1 MVRFGRF
8 YPGFRAIKANVC
20 AATRRTG
27 GEAMRRRD
35 FLGMPAAVGGIAA
48 MSEMGMMMSGA
59 ANAEAP
65 SGRVV
70 PAAGGAV
77 GVKAMVFDTFGTVVD
92 WRGSIIREATQWG
105 KEKNLQIDWGRFADQ
120 WRAGYGPSME
130 KVRKGELPWTK
141 LDDLHR
147 MILEDLLKQYNITV
161 TEEERA
167 HWTNVWHRLSGWP
180 DAVGGLARLKKNY
193 IIATLSNGN
202 VSLLVEMAK
211 FAGLPWDTVF
221 GADLFHHYKPDP
233 EVYLGAVG
241 LLSMKPNE
249 VMMCAAHPL
258 DLNAAKALGLR
269 TGYVPRPLEGGPDR
283 KPVPASAETL
293 AGFDVVAKDFVELAA
308 KMEGRTS

>member
-1 MVRFGRF
+1 
-8 YPGFRAIKANVC
+8 
-20 AATRRTG
+20 
-27 GEAMRRRD
+27 
-35 FLGMPAAVGGIAA
+35 
-48 MSEMGMMMSGA
+48 
-59 ANAEAP
+59 
-65 SGRVV
+65 
-70 PAAGGAV
+70 
-77 GVKAMVFDTFGTVVD
+77 
-92 WRGSIIREATQWG
+92 
-105 KEKNLQIDWGRFADQ
+105 
-120 WRAGYGPSME
+120 
-130 KVRKGELPWTK
+130 
-141 LDDLHR
+141 
-147 MILEDLLKQYNITV
+147 
-161 TEEERA
+161 
-167 HWTNVWHRLSGWP
+167 LSGWP
-180 DAVGGLARLKKNY
+180 DAVEGLARLKKNY

-249 VMMCAAHPL
+249 VMMCAAHPP

-283 KPVPASAETL
+283 KPVPASSETL